1 MKYTSAKKWTEHQR
15 ANNWRERQATS
26 WSGKASAVSWPLA
39 KDWPVSRFLPISRFQ
54 PGRFLPKL
62 TLNDTEIMRGSHFPT
77 RSPLLGHTEW
87 RLGWTAVIT
96 QLTNWT
102 RLYQPQQVLQFWAL
116 WFCRFWALWL
126 CRSTQQLKC
135 VGYEQINRLVV
146 IKMQLGGILVV
157 R

>member
-15 ANNWRERQATS
+15 ANDWRERQATS

-126 CRSTQQLKC
+126 CMSTQQLKC

-146 IKMQLGGILVV
+146 IMMQLGGILVV

>member
-15 ANNWRERQATS
+15 ANDWRERQATS

-116 WFCRFWALWL
+116 WL

-146 IKMQLGGILVV
+146 IMMQLGGILVV

>member
-1 MKYTSAKKWTEHQR
+1 MKYTSAKKWTEHKR
-15 ANNWRERQATS
+15 ANDWRERQATS

-116 WFCRFWALWL
+116 WLCRFWALWL
-126 CRSTQQLKC
+126 CGSTQHLKC

-146 IKMQLGGILVV
+146 IMMQLGGILVV